1 MMKQGQ
7 CKRDKGRVFRQI
19 FLLFQPVKPLLPV
32 YGLAM
37 IMVGSRNLII
47 NYLTAFLESSVA
59 EAAIRGKGEELLYSS
74 LCFLAGVL
82 LFVIFDT
89 FGLWLH
95 GVTTHRMTSLLKEKI
110 HRQVLYGELSAF
122 AHIEG
127 GKSEVLTRLNQD
139 VNTAKEIYGNL
150 LLLPLMYLISGIGA
164 SVSICI
170 RSLSIGLVL
179 ILVGTAGMLFQWK
192 LGKRQRKVSRRLQQV
207 LGGITSVVNDLQV
220 HGPAIRFA
228 DLTAAF
234 QRRLTRYLGDFER
247 AGKEDACI
255 QARLGAVGST
265 LYFFQYMGT
274 ILLAIFEMSRGKIG
288 VGDLFFIVQMSS
300 LLLTAFSVIGSTVV
314 SLQRALAGAE
324 RIEELL
330 TLPQEKGGGVRT
342 FLPAPN
348 VLETEGTV
356 CRFSEDSR
364 LQLQGPIRIPSG
376 KITVIRGESGKGKST
391 LLKLMLRLYPY
402 EEGSVKLWGTELS
415 AYDLTFLR
423 RQIAYVQQPP
433 FIIAGTIEENL
444 LLDCGRN
451 PDKEKDK
458 EEIRQAM
465 EISGVTEWLTG
476 FPDREKTVLR
486 EGGAPLS
493 GGQRQTLVIARALL
507 KDCPLILL
515 DESFSNMD
523 VLHTDKVLAGIGN
536 CGRDLTVILVSHDRQ
551 AAKQAQTLVEL

>member
-1 MMKQGQ
+1 M
-7 CKRDKGRVFRQI
+7 
-19 FLLFQPVKPLLPV
+19 
-32 YGLAM
+32 
-37 IMVGSRNLII
+37 
-47 NYLTAFLESSVA
+47 
-59 EAAIRGKGEELLYSS
+59 
-74 LCFLAGVL
+74 
-82 LFVIFDT
+82 IFDT

-95 GVTTHRMTSLLKEKI
+95 GVTTHRMTSMLKEKI

-122 AHIEG
+122 AHIKG
-127 GKSEVLTRLNQD
+127 GKSEVLARLNQD

-164 SVSICI
+164 SVSICT
-170 RSLSIGLVL
+170 RSFSIGLVL
-179 ILVGTAGMLFQWK
+179 IFVGTAGMLFQWK

-274 ILLAIFEMSRGKIG
+274 ILLAIFEMSRGKIR

-300 LLLTAFSVIGSTVV
+300 LLLTA
-314 SLQRALAGAE
+314 
-324 RIEELL
+324 
-330 TLPQEKGGGVRT
+330 

-376 KITVIRGESGKGKST
+376 KITVIHGESGKGKST

-444 LLDCGRN
+444 LLDCGRT

-523 VLHTDKVLAGIGN
+523 VLHTGKVLAGIGN
-536 CGRDLTVILVSHDRQ
+536 CGWDLTVILVSHDRQ